1 MSEQDAKIINKNLIF
16 NPLGKDNV
24 ENRTII
30 KWSTTGLFNLN
41 AVKYQWAKSLYQ
53 VMIGNFW
60 VPEKVSGLKDD
71 ARDFQTTLNADE
83 QRAYKGILSF
93 LIFLDSIQTVNL
105 PNFSNYITS
114 PEVNLILA
122 IQAYQESIHSQS
134 YATIL
139 ESVVNSEER
148 DEIYYF
154 WRENTILLERNKYIG
169 QIYQD
174 FIDNPTDHTFFRG
187 IVANFLLESLYFYN
201 GFAFFD
207 TLVDHMKMPATGRM
221 IAYIRRDELTHVT
234 IFANIIK
241 EIKREFP
248 GVYDEPLIN
257 DMMKTAVD
265 QEIEWS
271 KHILGNRIP
280 GINGETTEEY
290 TRWLANQRLQML
302 GVEPLYPDAIKNP
315 YKHLDRLQDPNADKG
330 NFFETTVINYTQSSN
345 MAGSW
350 DF

>member
-1 MSEQDAKIINKNLIF
+1 MTPIDLLARNRIF
-16 NPLGKDNV
+16 NPLGNDNV
-24 ENRTII
+24 ASRTII
-30 KWSTTGLFNLN
+30 KGSSTGIFNLN
-41 AVKYQWAKSLYQ
+41 DVKYPWAKAMYQ
-53 VMIGNFW
+53 VMVGNFW

-71 ARDFQTTLNADE
+71 QRDFHSVLNPDE

-105 PNFSNYITS
+105 PNFNDYITS
-114 PEVNLILA
+114 PEVNLILS
-122 IQAYQESIHSQS
+122 IQAYQEAIHSQS

-139 ESVVNSEER
+139 ETVVSSEDR
-148 DEIYYF
+148 DAIYYY
-154 WRENTILLERNKYIG
+154 WRDDKILLDRNAYIG

-187 IVANFLLESLYFYN
+187 VVANFLLESLYFYN

-234 IFANIIK
+234 LFANIIR
-241 EIKREFP
+241 EIKKEFP
-248 GVYDEPLIN
+248 DVYNETLIY
-257 DMMKTAVD
+257 DMMRVAVD

-280 GINGETTEEY
+280 GINGETTEGY
-290 TRWLANQRLQML
+290 TKWLANQRLSML
-302 GVEPLYPDAIKNP
+302 GIAPLYPEAINNP

-330 NFFETTVINYTQSSN
+330 NFFETTVINYTQSSS